1 MRLHRHQVGR
11 TNRWH
16 SVRAHHDDAWD
27 WCAHHEEVEHH
38 LIVRQHEHQSASQG
52 DQLKLHAAH

>member
-1 MRLHRHQVGR
+1 MRLHRHQIGR

-38 LIVRQHEHQSASQG
+38 PEVRRHDHERVTASKQFLL
-52 DQLKLHAAH
+52 QTAH

>member
-1 MRLHRHQVGR
+1 MRLHRHQVDT

-27 WCAHHEEVEHH
+27 WCAHHEEIEHH
-38 LIVRQHEHQSASQG
+38 LSLHRHAPAHVSAGEQP
-52 DQLKLHAAH
+52 KLQAAH